1 MDIRIFT
8 NATKTISETLK
19 SNKMRAN
26 ELLNYLLE
34 LDKSYD
40 LSKVEVFYRTDR
52 DTNEERVWHVEEDL
66 YDEENNSE
74 LISIMFLNDP
84 ADI

>member
-1 MDIRIFT
+1 
-8 NATKTISETLK
+8 
-19 SNKMRAN
+19 MRAS

-34 LDKSYD
+34 LDKTND
-40 LSKVEVFYRTDR
+40 LSKVEVYYRTDR

-74 LISIMFLNDP
+74 LISIMLLNDP
-84 ADI
+84 KDI